1 MFYLLMAAPL
11 VLVAIGLFVQ
21 KVAMKGRLERG
32 LGRKVADEELIS
44 FNAWMKVT
52 PDDTATKSPGGQ
64 QR

>member
-11 VLVAIGLFVQ
+11 ALVALGLFIQ

-32 LGRKVADEELIS
+32 LGRKVADEELVS

-52 PDDTATKSPGGQ
+52 PDDTATKPPRGQ
-64 QR
+64 RR

>member
-11 VLVAIGLFVQ
+11 VLVALGLFIQ
-21 KVAMKGRLERG
+21 KVAMKGRLERS
-32 LGRKVADEELIS
+32 LGRKVADEELVS

-52 PDDTATKSPGGQ
+52 PNDTAKKPTTGR